1 MISKEETYRVSNYN
15 IWLLYCFWKEK
26 IWYFSANQNNLNSYS
41 RTEQNSPKILQN
53 FVSKKIIEIWNVNG
67 SQTLGKDNIL
77 PYPHTAHE
85 QNILI
90 EKF

>member
-1 MISKEETYRVSNYN
+1 M
-15 IWLLYCFWKEK
+15 
-26 IWYFSANQNNLNSYS
+26 
-41 RTEQNSPKILQN
+41 
-53 FVSKKIIEIWNVNG
+53 WNVNG